1 MRTALLGTAF
11 AVLAGAALATPAL
24 ADGARVEIQSGAA
37 WNDGRDAK
45 GTIGAALGYDYSLTP
60 QTFIGG
66 EINVDKTLAAHRDTT
81 VGFTG
86 RVGVK
91 LDPRDKLY
99 ALAGY
104 SVSSGPE
111 GAIVGGGWERQLQGP
126 IYGKVEYRH
135 LFTDNSNDNTGF
147 PDSHYQQSNQVLVGA
162 GFHF

>member
-1 MRTALLGTAF
+1 MRNALLGA
-11 AVLAGAALATPAL
+11 AVVLAGLAAATPAL

-45 GTIGAALGYDYSLTP
+45 GTIGAAVGYDYTLAP
-60 QTFIGG
+60 MTFIGG

-86 RVGVK
+86 RAGVK
-91 LDPRDKLY
+91 IDPKDKLY

-111 GAIVGGGWERQLQGP
+111 GAIVGGGWEHQVRGP

-135 LFTDNSNDNTGF
+135 LFTDNYNDNTAY
-147 PDSHYQQSNQVLVGA
+147 PDSHYHPSNQVLVGA